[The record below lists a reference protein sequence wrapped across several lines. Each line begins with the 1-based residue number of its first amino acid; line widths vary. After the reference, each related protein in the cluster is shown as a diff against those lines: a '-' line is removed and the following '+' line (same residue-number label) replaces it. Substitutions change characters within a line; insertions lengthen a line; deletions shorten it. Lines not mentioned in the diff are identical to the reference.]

1 MVFIV
6 ILSLHLLDIAASL
19 SVYNTSIPVENDN
32 LLIGLKY
39 KHESNQV
46 FDPNQGY
53 TSCVRF
59 NFRKLDSYLFYFGQA
74 NHGSLALDVHWNV
87 DVTLTDI
94 DLGNVVYVKDKKI
107 FHIPW
112 FGVGTIG
119 NENSLPS
126 VNNWNHL
133 CIACGPRYS
142 TVTLVLVVDSNK
154 K

>member
-1 MVFIV
+1 MV
-6 ILSLHLLDIAASL
+6 ILSLHLLKIATSL

-39 KHESNQV
+39 RHESDQV
-46 FDPNQGY
+46 FDPNEGY

-59 NFRKLDSYLFYFGQA
+59 NYRKLDSYLFYFGQA
-74 NHGSLALDVHWNV
+74 NHGSLALDVQRYEYDN
-87 DVTLTDI
+87 DI
-94 DLGNVVYVKDKKI
+94 NIGNVVYVKDKKI

-112 FGVGTIG
+112 FGTIG

-142 TVTLVLVVDSNK
+142 TITLVLVIDSNY
-154 K
+154 

>member
-39 KHESNQV
+39 RHESDQV
-46 FDPNQGY
+46 FDPNEGY

-59 NFRKLDSYLFYFGQA
+59 NYRKLDSYLFYFGQA
-74 NHGSLALDVHWNV
+74 NHGSLALDVQWYEYDN
-87 DVTLTDI
+87 DI
-94 DLGNVVYVKDKKI
+94 NIGNVVYVKDKKI

-112 FGVGTIG
+112 FGTIG

-142 TVTLVLVVDSNK
+142 TITLVLVIDSNY
-154 K
+154 

>member
-39 KHESNQV
+39 RHESDQV
-46 FDPNQGY
+46 FDPNEGY

-59 NFRKLDSYLFYFGQA
+59 NYRKLDSYLFYFGQA
-74 NHGSLALDVHWNV
+74 NHGSLALDVQWYEYDN
-87 DVTLTDI
+87 DI
-94 DLGNVVYVKDKKI
+94 NIGNVVYVKDKKI

-112 FGVGTIG
+112 FGTIG

-142 TVTLVLVVDSNK
+142 TVTLVLVIDSNY
-154 K
+154 